1 MAATVRK
8 GKQPNPYLVLML
20 ISLGIIM
27 STLDSTI
34 VNVAIA
40 KLQIAL
46 GASTEE
52 VQWVIT
58 AYLLIFAIMLSA
70 SGWIADNLGYKRTF
84 LLALALFTLGSFMCS
99 VSGTITM
106 LILSRVVQG
115 FGGGLLAPVGMA
127 IIARTFPKERL
138 GMVMALFSIPAI
150 ACTSFGPTLGGWL
163 IDNFSWHLMFDI
175 NVPVGI
181 LGLILCSLFLR
192 EYRSEKR
199 TPFDLPCFLALGI
212 GMASLLFALSN
223 GNAAWNTDGWGSSVM
238 MTCFGLSIAGF
249 TLFAIFQRTSANP
262 MIDFS
267 LFKIYNFSLSLIVM
281 FVFGLGVFGSD
292 FLLPLYLQTGLGYSP
307 TQTGLI
313 FLPFGLVMIVTG
325 LMGGRLA
332 DRVGPKIPGIIG
344 IAIRAFGMYRFT
356 FLTQY
361 SSRGDVLTTVWLLGA
376 GMGFLMSPMQTAA
389 ISSIPTDR
397 TAQATGLI
405 QIVRQLGGSFGVALL
420 SSILVSRGKFH
431 ATAIGQSINASSP
444 AFKEAMSRLLYHS
457 LSAGG
462 GTLGE
467 AASRS
472 QQILMVGAKTSAFVL
487 AINDVYFLTMI
498 ISIVSSIPFLFLR
511 ASPRS
516 KGKDAVAP
524 TLNLE

>member
-1 MAATVRK
+1 MF
-8 GKQPNPYLVLML
+8 
-20 ISLGIIM
+20 
-27 STLDSTI
+27 
-34 VNVAIA
+34 
-40 KLQIAL
+40 L
-46 GASTEE
+46 GASL
-52 VQWVIT
+52 VFQNW
-58 AYLLIFAIMLSA
+58 AA
-70 SGWIADNLGYKRTF
+70 
-84 LLALALFTLGSFMCS
+84 LLA
-99 VSGTITM
+99 
-106 LILSRVVQG
+106 
-115 FGGGLLAPVGMA
+115 
-127 IIARTFPKERL
+127 
-138 GMVMALFSIPAI
+138 
-150 ACTSFGPTLGGWL
+150 
-163 IDNFSWHLMFDI
+163 
-175 NVPVGI
+175 
-181 LGLILCSLFLR
+181 
-192 EYRSEKR
+192 
-199 TPFDLPCFLALGI
+199 
-212 GMASLLFALSN
+212 
-223 GNAAWNTDGWGSSVM
+223 
-238 MTCFGLSIAGF
+238 
-249 TLFAIFQRTSANP
+249 
-262 MIDFS
+262 
-267 LFKIYNFSLSLIVM
+267 
-281 FVFGLGVFGSD
+281 
-292 FLLPLYLQTGLGYSP
+292 
-307 TQTGLI
+307 TGLI
-313 FLPFGLVMIVTG
+313 FLPFGFVMIVTV

-332 DRVGPKIPGIIG
+332 DRVGPKIPGVIG
-344 IAIRAFGMYRFT
+344 IAIRAYGMYRFP

-516 KGKDAVAP
+516 KGKDAVSPA
-524 TLNLE
+524 LNIE